1 MILQHCLNLCFTVLY
16 LLHVELLGLHDCLLK
31 TLNQLLALS
40 KSLLM
45 KLALLENQSFEFRGL
60 IDSIWLL
67 HNDIISTLLACLGK
81 VLLESGDLVL

>member
-1 MILQHCLNLCFTVLY
+1 MRVDKVFVNFTNFLVVILQHCLNLCFTVLH

-45 KLALLENQSFEFRGL
+45 
-60 IDSIWLL
+60 
-67 HNDIISTLLACLGK
+67 
-81 VLLESGDLVL
+81 